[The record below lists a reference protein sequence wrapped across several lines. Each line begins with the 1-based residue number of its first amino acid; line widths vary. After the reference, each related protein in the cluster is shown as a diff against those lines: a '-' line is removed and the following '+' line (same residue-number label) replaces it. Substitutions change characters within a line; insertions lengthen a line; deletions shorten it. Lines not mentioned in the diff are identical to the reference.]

1 MAAVGSNP
9 VSDELVRT
17 HMQNWIAFTK
27 FIKLG
32 TAGVI
37 AVLVL
42 MALVTL

>member
-9 VSDELVRT
+9 VSEELVRA

-27 FIKLG
+27 FVKLG
-32 TAGVI
+32 TVGVA

-42 MALVTL
+42 LALVTL